1 MTVKEYLF
9 NSLNEIAEKMYSERI
24 EVNDPNDLT
33 YMDYWNGF
41 KAFIDLAYVAALRD
55 GEYEIA
61 SDMLS
66 AIDGLVKT
74 KRIFELSD
82 EFGVDRIELYDKN
95 LFKLNLN

>member
-1 MTVKEYLF
+1 MTLKESLF
-9 NSLNEIAEKMYSERI
+9 NSLNEIAEKMNLERI

-41 KAFIDLAYVAALRD
+41 KALTDLAYTSALCD

-66 AIDGLVKT
+66 AFTELARVK
-74 KRIFELSD
+74 RLCELSD
-82 EFGVDRIELYDKN
+82 ELGVDRIELDGKN
-95 LFKLNLN
+95 LN